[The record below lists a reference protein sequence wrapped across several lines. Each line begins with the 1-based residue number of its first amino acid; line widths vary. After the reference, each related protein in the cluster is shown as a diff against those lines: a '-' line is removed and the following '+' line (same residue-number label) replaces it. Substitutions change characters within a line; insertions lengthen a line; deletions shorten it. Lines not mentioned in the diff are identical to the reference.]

1 MLMGLAAYN
10 QNAGMQSG
18 DVDVKC
24 KDRKCY
30 RAALYEMKL
39 AQNNQKK
46 RF

>member
-10 QNAGMQSG
+10 QNAVMQSG
-18 DVDVKC
+18 DADVTR
-24 KDRKCY
+24 KDRKYY

-39 AQNNQKK
+39 AQNNQKE